1 MGDFRDIYGGMF
13 VKFSHRSRAYTHR
26 RREGQEPHRTVIV
39 QLVESQRIDG
49 QPRQR
54 IVAHLGTCQEPI
66 GRDRH
71 RLWFHQR
78 CTEVLDR
85 LDLSADDRG
94 KISAQIAAR
103 IPPPT
108 PEEMAEMER
117 EAHAAM
123 SRLSVAMGH
132 PDRLAT
138 LVRAW
143 NAASDSEQAQFLDV
157 LRQSGV
163 I

>member
-1 MGDFRDIYGGMF
+1 MGHFRDIYGGMF

-26 RREGQEPHRTVIV
+26 RREGQEPYRAVIV
-39 QLVESQRIDG
+39 QLVESHRVDG
-49 QPRQR
+49 HPRQR
-54 IVAHLGTCQEPI
+54 IVAHLGTCHEPI
-66 GRDRH
+66 DRDRH
-71 RLWFHQR
+71 RLWFHQH
-78 CTEVLDR
+78 CNEVLDR
-85 LDLSADDRG
+85 LDLSADDRA
-94 KISAQIAAR
+94 KVAAQIAAR
-103 IPPPT
+103 ISPPT

-117 EAHAAM
+117 EADAAI
-123 SRLSVAMGH
+123 SRLSIAMGH